1 MIDSSLV
8 PNEVTYNVMIDRY
21 CRVGNVRKAFQLY
34 DQMVDRGLTPDNY
47 TYRSLISVLCLV
59 LGASKAKEFVNDLE
73 NSCAV
78 LQL

>member
-1 MIDSSLV
+1 
-8 PNEVTYNVMIDRY
+8 
-21 CRVGNVRKAFQLY
+21 
-34 DQMVDRGLTPDNY
+34 VDRGLTPDNY